1 MGSYE
6 VIYCV
11 EYEQYAFFLSCL
23 PPFFEA
29 MLAENFVNYVH
40 KCALGPKESGGV
52 KKPDLNALK

>member
-52 KKPDLNALK
+52 KKNRI